1 MKEPSKMLTDA
12 PVAAAPPR
20 FCARIVSGGQTGAD
34 RAALDFA
41 IRLHYPH
48 GGFAPHGRLA
58 EDGRIPEQYQLVELP
73 EGGYRQRT
81 RRNVLE
87 SDGTLIVNIGALDGG
102 TLATQKFA
110 VKLKRPHLLVQLDS
124 ESVPEAAARLLAWL
138 DEHAIKPL
146 NVAGPRESKRPGIH
160 HLTEELL
167 HAAHRLCGGANT
179 IPIANVIECRRMLPA
194 TY

>member
-1 MKEPSKMLTDA
+1 MPGSLTNIPTLPDLQN
-12 PVAAAPPR
+12 PPR
-20 FCARIVSGGQTGAD
+20 FCARIISGGQTGAD

-41 IRLHYPH
+41 MRLRYPH

-58 EDGRIPEQYQLVELP
+58 EDGRIPEKYQLVELP

-102 TLATQKFA
+102 TLATQRFTQ
-110 VKLKRPHLLVQLDS
+110 KLARPCLLAQLDQ
-124 ESVPEAAARLLAWL
+124 ESVPDAAARLLAWL
-138 DEHAIKPL
+138 DEHAIRTL

-160 HLTEELL
+160 RLTEELL
-167 HAAHRLCGGANT
+167 HTAHVLACTA
-179 IPIANVIECRRMLPA
+179 PPVLSKP
-194 TY
+194 YQ

>member
-1 MKEPSKMLTDA
+1 MTGKSSASSYPHDNGSWNESLPQGGHT
-12 PVAAAPPR
+12 PPL

-138 DEHAIKPL
+138 DGHAIKTL

-160 HLTEELL
+160 RLTEELL
-167 HAAHRLCGGANT
+167 DAAHQLRGGADAGT
-179 IPIANVIECRRMLPA
+179 A
-194 TY
+194 